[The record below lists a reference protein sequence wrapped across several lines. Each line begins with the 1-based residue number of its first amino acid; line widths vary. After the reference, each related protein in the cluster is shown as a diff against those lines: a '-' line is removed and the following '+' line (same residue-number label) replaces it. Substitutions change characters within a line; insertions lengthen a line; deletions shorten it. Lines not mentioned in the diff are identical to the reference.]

1 MLRNLLVLTILS
13 TVASANTLPF
23 ILTDGAETPQ
33 RTTGSVQGQ
42 VTDPSGAAVAGAS
55 VVLVNSITNYKVA
68 TQTDDTGAFRFQNV
82 PYNSYKL
89 TVSAPEFQKSAATA

>member
-23 ILTDGAETPQ
+23 IRTDGTETPQ
-33 RTTGSVQGQ
+33 ATTGTVQGQ

-55 VVLVNSITNYKVA
+55 VVLMNSITNYKVA
-68 TQTDDTGAFRFQNV
+68 TKQMIPAHSGFRTY
-82 PYNSYKL
+82 PTIHTS
-89 TVSAPEFQKSAATA
+89 